1 MTPWCLRGHVMS
13 RKHSDG
19 ADISPVGDRKWEE
32 KENATDLLAAAVLS
46 HRVVGPVAVDPA
58 VAVELKA
65 VRALVGAVKDGGR
78 RLARDGH
85 ALTRLPGSILGTLAL
100 KRTSV
105 ICDGN
110 HPVTHTNHSEAF
122 SFIFSESKSSK
133 KFNND
138 YTQFSMFCSKDR

>member
-1 MTPWCLRGHVMS
+1 MG
-13 RKHSDG
+13 RKHGDG
-19 ADISPVGDRKWEE
+19 ADISPVGDRKREE

-65 VRALVGAVKDGGR
+65 VRALVGAVEDGGR

-85 ALTRLPGSILGTLAL
+85 ALTRLPGSILGTLPL
-100 KRTSV
+100 KRASV

-110 HPVTHTNHSEAF
+110 RPVTPTNHSDAF
-122 SFIFSESKSSK
+122 YQAK
-133 KFNND
+133 
-138 YTQFSMFCSKDR
+138 YTTFPNTPYGAHTNEKVV